1 MKPKMWAYLIHFG
14 HNMWYKK
21 GLEVPWLGELDDEQP
36 IYRDYLYFDREVW
49 NKVTEFLPGCGINTL
64 LIDMGEAVRLDSHPE
79 LAVEGSWSKEEFR
92 KELDRLRAL
101 GLTPIPKYNF
111 SAGHNAW
118 LKEYAYMIGTDLHNQ
133 VCKDVIEEV
142 IELFDYPEFFHLG
155 LEEEDPVNQGGQ
167 PVLMMRAPKKKAAD
181 ANFLFDV
188 CRAKGVRPWIWLDYK
203 GVKEFGGSEAFCANI
218 GKDVLISNFVYRM
231 LWDHPEEFERRDD
244 MKLYRQLDEW
254 GYEQIPTVST
264 YESQLNAKQTMKLF
278 KKYRDSDL
286 VTGFMTASW
295 GATMPKRYYYL
306 LNDAFVFGN
315 AKKDIFPECCEEGK

>member
-1 MKPKMWAYLIHFG
+1 MKPKMWAYLIHLG
-14 HNMWYKK
+14 SNMWYKK

-36 IYRDYLYFDREVW
+36 IYRDYLLCDKEIWR
-49 NKVTEFLPGCGINTL
+49 KVTDFLPTCGINTL
-64 LIDMGEAVRLDSHPE
+64 LIDMGEGVRLDSHPE

-92 KELDRLRAL
+92 AELARLRSI
-101 GLTPIPKYNF
+101 GLTPIPKFNF

-118 LKEYAYMIGTDLHNQ
+118 LKEYAYMIGTELHNQ

-142 IELFDYPEFFHLG
+142 IDLFDTPEFFHLG

-167 PVLMMRAPKKKAAD
+167 PVLMMRAPNKKTAD

-203 GVKEFGGSEAFCANI
+203 GIKEFGGPEAFCANI

-231 LWDHPEEFERRDD
+231 LWDHPEEFERGED
-244 MKLYRQLDEW
+244 MKTYRLLDEW

-264 YESQLNAKQTMKLF
+264 FESQLNAKQTMKLF
-278 KKYRDSDL
+278 KKYRNSDR
-286 VTGFMTASW
+286 VTGFMTAPW
-295 GATMPKRYYYL
+295 YFTVPKRYYAL

-315 AKKDIFPECCEEGK
+315 AKHDIFPECE